1 MSRHRRRTVRAK
13 EPKPAKRTAHRE
25 DPGSTDSQ
33 RPIWSFRRGDWD
45 GRWPP
50 NSPEFGPEVVKALA
64 EHEGMTWAEIKQ
76 ATKGRRGTSK
86 SHSIDVAT
94 GLTDAGKKRAREI
107 RLDTDEVFSLRIG
120 GKKRIIGVRRGAML
134 EILWYDRNHEVAR
147 QTGK

>member
-1 MSRHRRRTVRAK
+1 MSRHRRRPVRAK
-13 EPKPAKRTAHRE
+13 EPKPAKRTAYRE

-45 GRWPP
+45 GPWPP

-64 EHEGMTWAEIKQ
+64 KHEGMTWAKIKQ

-94 GLTDAGKKRAREI
+94 GLTDAAKKRAREI
-107 RLDTDEVFSLRIG
+107 NLDTDEVFSLRID
-120 GKKRIIGVRRGAML
+120 GKKRIIGVRRGATL
-134 EILWYDRNHEVAR
+134 EILWYDRNHKVAR
-147 QTGK
+147 QTRK